1 MKKQTDKTDDKKK
14 LAEKA
19 VQRWENEGGEVLEI
33 VSLNTEIALEKRHSA
48 ENENPR
54 TGEANDGSFERQ
66 IIPKVP

>member
-33 VSLNTEIALEKRHSA
+33 VSLNTATAIERRHDA
-48 ENENPR
+48 ENENPH
-54 TGEANDGSFERQ
+54 TDEANDGSFERQ